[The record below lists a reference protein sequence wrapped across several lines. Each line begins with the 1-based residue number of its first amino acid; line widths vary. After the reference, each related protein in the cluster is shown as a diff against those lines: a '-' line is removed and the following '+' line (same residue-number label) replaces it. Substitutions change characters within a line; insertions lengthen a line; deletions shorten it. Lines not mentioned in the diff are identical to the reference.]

1 MEGKA
6 PRGCALY
13 QTSKFLGP
21 AFSVVSRSGFQVLK
35 RQSWIIDDIHHV
47 SPRDVLYLPIC
58 AYCKLDPSGTNSTAR
73 SIPIP
78 FGDPAIGDVMTPRT
92 RLVIND
98 LPNSREHPACTRVG
112 QMPQGPVP
120 GKIIVCH
127 VLNSFASSRAVN
139 AGLNYR
145 T

>member
-1 MEGKA
+1 MVACDGGQRTTWVCSL
-6 PRGCALY
+6 PDV
-13 QTSKFLGP
+13 KFLDP
-21 AFSVVSRSGFQVLK
+21 AFFVVSRSSFQVLK

-47 SPRDVLYLPIC
+47 SPRMFYS
-58 AYCKLDPSGTNSTAR
+58 YCKLDPSGTNSTAR

-78 FGDPAIGDVMTPRT
+78 FDDPAIGDVMTPRT
-92 RLVIND
+92 RLVND